1 MDVPL
6 ILATF
11 AADTH
16 DAPAMNNNKLA
27 NLILGIPL
35 VVTLIIGLFSYTA
48 PPAIFPDPSWGFQV
62 MRSMEMGSGFNL
74 LISPDQADIAK
85 NTSMFLTWWSPG
97 QYLTPYFF
105 KYLLG
110 VNTGQAS
117 VLTVVLCEMTG
128 LLGFFAFF
136 KRIGFKPVLAAAS
149 VLFISCQQFYYIPYI
164 FYNGGEV
171 LMFAYAGWF
180 LYGCFHFR
188 KTGVAM
194 FLFVLMAGWI
204 GFFTK
209 SSMMLVYAAGLLCMW
224 INISPPRKD
233 YAVWLKNSFA
243 IGLPAVLSVAF
254 IYLFFFSKG
263 SNPASASEH
272 SWRIIWETFSFPL
285 ASPLLSGFSVDDLTQ
300 GLVYS
305 PDGQLFNHFW
315 TVMVLLLLAI
325 VSITLIICL
334 LRYIPHRPYKIV
346 VAVFY
351 SIFVLFFSYAFFRQ
365 LAISYEGRHFR
376 VVGLI
381 VIPGVLYL
389 ISQTRMVFKAAF
401 ALLWLFI
408 TYTSF
413 NRLHTEYTF
422 NKTEGVHGPTGITQ
436 QFVDQPTLNYLLQL
450 DNKQRNATFVFISA
464 DLGLEI
470 LHNRIIT
477 IEPIGADVGTYYD
490 DYTYEG
496 HAGPLHIM
504 LPSEYEKNGGA
515 KFILKCFPGYKGFVV
530 KKVSEDYVVYSGE

>member
-1 MDVPL
+1 
-6 ILATF
+6 
-11 AADTH
+11 
-16 DAPAMNNNKLA
+16 MNNTKLA
-27 NLILGIPL
+27 YYILGIPL
-35 VVTLIIGLFSYTA
+35 LVTLITGIFSYLA

-62 MRSMEMGSGFNL
+62 MRSMEMGGGFNQ
-74 LISPDQADIAK
+74 LISPGQADMAK
-85 NTSMFLTWWSPG
+85 NTSIFLTWWSPG
-97 QYLTPYFF
+97 QYLTPYVF
-105 KYLLG
+105 KQLFG
-110 VNTGQAS
+110 INTGQAS
-117 VLTVVLCEMTG
+117 VITIVLCEMIG

-136 KRIGFKPVLAAAS
+136 KKVGFKPVLAAAS
-149 VLFISCQQFYYIPYI
+149 VLFIACQQFYYIPYI

-180 LYGCFHFR
+180 LYGCFHF
-188 KTGVAM
+188 KKVSLVM
-194 FLFVLMAGWI
+194 CVFVLIAGWV

-209 SSMMLVYAAGLLCMW
+209 STMLLVYAAGLLCLW
-224 INISPPRKD
+224 INISPARKD
-233 YAVWLKNSFA
+233 YIAWLKNGFA
-243 IGLPAVLSVAF
+243 IGIPAIASVAC
-254 IYLFFFSKG
+254 IYLFYLSKG

-272 SWRIIWETFSFPL
+272 GWRVIWETFSFPL

-315 TVMVLLLLAI
+315 TVVVLLALAI
-325 VSITLIICL
+325 ISVIFIICI
-334 LRYIPHRPYKIV
+334 LRYIPYRSYKIV

-351 SIFVLFFSYAFFRQ
+351 SVFVVFFSYAFFRQ

-381 VIPGVLYL
+381 VIPGALYL
-389 ISQTRMVFKAAF
+389 VSQTRMVFKAAF

-408 TYTSF
+408 AYTSF
-413 NRLHTEYTF
+413 NRLHNEYSF
-422 NKTEGVHGPTGITQ
+422 NKEEGVRGPTGITQ
-436 QFVDQPTLNYLLQL
+436 QFIDQPTLNYLLQL
-450 DNKQRNATFVFISA
+450 DHKQRNATFVFISA

-490 DYTYEG
+490 DFTYQG

-504 LPSEYEKNGGA
+504 LPAEYEKNGGA
-515 KFILKCFPGYKGFVV
+515 KFILKCFPGYKRFVV
-530 KKVSEDYVVYSGE
+530 KKVSDDYVVYSGK